1 MTKPTPAD
9 DYEFKTFEFDGE
21 TYRVK
26 NKFKMVKFFKT
37 LNDNPVLALEY
48 VVEPEDFAK
57 LEDIE
62 MDMDDLQRL
71 VEAISQSIAGTNAGN

>member
-26 NKFKMVKFFKT
+26 SKFKMVKFFRT
-37 LNDNPVLALEY
+37 LNENPVLALEY
-48 VVEPEDFAK
+48 VVDEEDFAK
-57 LEDIE
+57 LEEVD
-62 MDMDDLQRL
+62 MNMDDLQRL
-71 VEAISQSIAGTNAGN
+71 VEAISQAISGTTSGN

>member
-26 NKFKMVKFFKT
+26 TKFKIFKFFKL
-37 LNDNPVLALEY
+37 LNENPVLAMEQAI
-48 VVEPEDFAK
+48 ETEDYAK
-57 LEDIE
+57 LEE
-62 MDMDDLQRL
+62 LELDMADFTKIL
-71 VEAISQSIAGTNAGN
+71 EGISNTLGGTSAGN

>member
-26 NKFKMVKFFKT
+26 SKFKMVKFFRT
-37 LNDNPVLALEY
+37 LNENPVLALEY
-48 VVEPEDFAK
+48 VVEEDDFSK
-57 LEDIE
+57 LEEID
-62 MDMDDLQRL
+62 MDMNDLQRL
-71 VEAISQSIAGTNAGN
+71 VESISQAISGTTSGN